1 MKRQPYC
8 RFPLAVQPT
17 YNLRASTIVISIL
30 VGVLL
35 AVGLMLIAISL

>member
-8 RFPLAVQPT
+8 RFPLAVQPA
-17 YNLRASTIVISIL
+17 YSLRASTIVISIL

-35 AVGLMLIAISL
+35 GLGLMLIAISL

>member
-8 RFPLAVQPT
+8 RFPVDVQPT
-17 YNLRASTIVISIL
+17 YNFSASTIAISIL

-35 AVGLMLIAISL
+35 AVGFMLIAISL

>member
-8 RFPLAVQPT
+8 RFPLDVQPT
-17 YNLRASTIVISIL
+17 HNIRASTIAISIL

-35 AVGLMLIAISL
+35 AVGFMLIAISL